1 MIDPIKILQRA
12 WQILWNY
19 RTLWIFGLILALAVG
34 GSSGGNGG
42 NNNGVQWREENQNR
56 TYEPPS
62 YDSPQEF
69 FRDAGREMQKLFKEG
84 IPEADIPG
92 EDIPSFL
99 WTLGGFIAFMFLVGI
114 IVSIAYY
121 VSVTAVIRMV
131 DEYENTGTKLTW
143 REGWRIGWS
152 RTAWRVF
159 LINLIVNLPGLLFFL
174 ALLGTGLAFL
184 MAVGNGNMNFNPVL
198 IVILIGLLFL
208 SIFAVVILSFVL
220 SLLRP
225 FFWRVAVLED
235 AGVNESLRRGWAMAR
250 ANWKNAGLMWLV
262 MIGLGI
268 VWIPVSIIAVLITL
282 PVILVTGG
290 IAALIAALPGLLL
303 VGLFS
308 TFLAGPLP
316 WIAAGL
322 FVLPLFFVIA
332 FSPWLLLGSWQQV
345 FTSTVWT
352 LTYREIK
359 ALPALMAPVIDDLE
373 PVGD

>member
-19 RTLWIFGLILALAVG
+19 RTLWVFGLILALAA
-34 GSSGGNGG
+34 GSSIGNGSSNNSAQWQD
-42 NNNGVQWREENQNR
+42 NNNTHQG
-56 TYEPPS
+56 PS
-62 YDSPQEF
+62 YDSPQDF
-69 FRDAGREMQKLFKEG
+69 FNDANRELQRLFQQG
-84 IPEADIPG
+84 IPQADIPG
-92 EDIPSFL
+92 EDVSAFL
-99 WTLGGFIAFMFLVGI
+99 WTIAGFVLFMFLVGI

-143 REGWRIGWS
+143 REGWRFGWS

-174 ALLGTGLAFL
+174 ALLGTGIAIFVA
-184 MAVGNGNMNFNPVL
+184 AVNNNLNFTPVV
-198 IVILIGLLFL
+198 VIALIGLLFL
-208 SIFAVVILSFVL
+208 SIFAMVVLSFIL
-220 SLLRP
+220 GLLRP

-235 AGVNESLRRGWAMAR
+235 SGVGESLRGGLAMAR
-250 ANWKNAGLMWLV
+250 ENWKSVGLMWLV

-268 VWIPVSIIAVLITL
+268 VWALVSILAALITL
-282 PVILVTGG
+282 PLVLITGG
-290 IAALIAALPGLLL
+290 IAVVVAAIPGLLL
-303 VGLFS
+303 FGIFS

-322 FVLPLFFVIA
+322 FVLPLFFTIA
-332 FSPWLLLGSWQQV
+332 FLPWLLLGSWQQV
-345 FTSTVWT
+345 FASTAWT

-359 ALPALMAPVIDDLE
+359 ALPALTPAIANDLE

>member
-12 WQILWNY
+12 WRILWSY
-19 RTLWIFGLILALAVG
+19 RTLWVFGLILALAVG
-34 GSSGGNGG
+34 GSSGNGG
-42 NNNGVQWREENQNR
+42 NNNSAQWREENR
-56 TYEPPS
+56 TYQPPS
-62 YDSPQEF
+62 YHSPQEF
-69 FRDAGREMQKLFKEG
+69 FNDANRELQKLFREG
-84 IPEADIPG
+84 IPAADVAG
-92 EDIPSFL
+92 EDVAAFL
-99 WTLGGFIAFMFLVGI
+99 WTIAGFVAFMFLVGI
-114 IVSIAYY
+114 VVSIAYY

-174 ALLGTGLAFL
+174 ALLGTGVTILVA
-184 MAVGNGNMNFNPVL
+184 AINGNLTFTPVVIVAL
-198 IVILIGLLFL
+198 IVLSFL
-208 SIFAVVILSFVL
+208 SIFAVVILSFIL
-220 SLLRP
+220 GLLRP

-235 AGVNESLRRGWAMAR
+235 TGVRESLRGGLAMAR
-250 ANWKNAGLMWLV
+250 ANWKSVGLMWLV

-268 VWIPVSIIAVLITL
+268 VWAIVSLVAVLITL
-282 PVILVTGG
+282 PIVLITGG
-290 IAALIAALPGLLL
+290 IAALVAAIPGLLL
-303 VGLFS
+303 FGVFS

-345 FTSTVWT
+345 FASITWT
-352 LTYREIK
+352 LTYRELK
-359 ALPALMAPVIDDLE
+359 TLPALTSVIDDLT

>member
-19 RTLWIFGLILALAVG
+19 RALWVFGLILALAVG
-34 GSSGGNGG
+34 GSAGNGG
-42 NNNGVQWREENQNR
+42 NNNGVQWREDNHSYQG
-56 TYEPPS
+56 PS

-69 FRDAGREMQKLFKEG
+69 FNDANRELQKLFREG
-84 IPEADIPG
+84 IPAADIPG

-99 WTLGGFIAFMFLVGI
+99 WTIAGFIAFMFLVGI

-131 DEYENTGTKLTW
+131 DEYENTGAKLTW

-152 RTAWRVF
+152 RAAWRVF
-159 LINLIVNLPGLLFFL
+159 LINLIVNLPGILFFL
-174 ALLGTGLAFL
+174 ALLGTGLAIL
-184 MAVGNGNMNFNPVL
+184 VAVGNGNMNFNPVTV
-198 IVILIGLLFL
+198 VILIGLLFL
-208 SIFAVVILSFVL
+208 SIFAVVILTFIL

-235 AGVNESLRRGWAMAR
+235 AGVNESLRRGLAMAR
-250 ANWKNAGLMWLV
+250 ENWKNAGLMWLV

-268 VWIPVSIIAVLITL
+268 VWIPVSIVAAIVTL
-282 PVILVTGG
+282 PVVLVTGG
-290 IAALIAALPGLLL
+290 IAALVAAIPGLLL
-303 VGLFS
+303 VSLFS

-345 FTSTVWT
+345 YTSTAWT

-359 ALPALMAPVIDDLE
+359 ALPALTPTIVDDLE

>member
-19 RTLWIFGLILALAVG
+19 RALWVFGLILALAVG

-42 NNNGVQWREENQNR
+42 NNSAQWREENR
-56 TYEPPS
+56 TYQPPS

-69 FRDAGREMQKLFKEG
+69 FDDVGRQMDKLFQEG
-84 IPEADIPG
+84 IPQADIPG
-92 EDIPSFL
+92 EDIPTFL
-99 WTLGGFIAFMFLVGI
+99 WTIAGFIAFMFLVGI
-114 IVSIAYY
+114 IVSVAYY

-131 DEYENTGTKLTW
+131 NEYENTGTKLTW

-174 ALLGTGLAFL
+174 ALLGTGLAIL
-184 MAVGNGNMNFNPVL
+184 IAVGNGNMTFNPV
-198 IVILIGLLFL
+198 IVVILIGLLLL
-208 SIFAVVILSFVL
+208 SIFAVVVLSFIL
-220 SLLRP
+220 GLLRP

-235 AGVNESLRRGWAMAR
+235 ASVSESLRRGWAR
-250 ANWKNAGLMWLV
+250 TRENWKSVGLMWLV

-268 VWIPVSIIAVLITL
+268 VWAIVSLVAALITL
-282 PVILVTGG
+282 PIVLITGG
-290 IAALIAALPGLLL
+290 IAAVVAAIPGLLL

-345 FTSTVWT
+345 FASTTWT

-359 ALPALMAPVIDDLE
+359 AVPALMAPVINDLE